1 MQRLVSSDNYNL
13 AMLDFYK
20 KVVPNQKADEAFQA
34 NKYTRWSEEQSASY
48 MTSTACGMAVSKFI
62 LCDIQ
67 KCLDNA
73 ILNERHSDIEYYK
86 NWLAMGV
93 KYLNLDSNNRCI
105 NVTNFY
111 KNKVVI
117 ESDHYRLGNM
127 IVLVEK
133 GRNDTYDKLP
143 KKLKESF
150 DNALVSIEMFE
161 DVTRQEL
168 SDIFT
173 RLNDGK
179 PLNEPEKRNLCS

>member
-62 LCDIQ
+62 LCDIE
-67 KCLDNA
+67 KCLESA
-73 ILNERHSDIEYYK
+73 IQDERPSDIEYFK
-86 NWLAMGV
+86 NWLAMGA

-111 KNKVVI
+111 KNLTNSFTYFI
-117 ESDHYRLGNM
+117 EDEALLNTSGSFCYLFIPAFYENM
-127 IVLVEK
+127 I
-133 GRNDTYDKLP
+133 
-143 KKLKESF
+143 
-150 DNALVSIEMFE
+150 
-161 DVTRQEL
+161 DVDFKDL
-168 SDIFT
+168 IS
-173 RLNDGK
+173 K
-179 PLNEPEKRNLCS
+179 